1 MSLNHRRRQRFSA
14 EGVFLVSLGCPK
26 NLVDSEVMAGVL
38 ITGGIPLNFD
48 PDSAKYYLINTC
60 AFLPGARSEC
70 ESAIQEGIRWKKQS
84 PEVRKLIVAGC
95 LIQQDKEKLIRS
107 KYPEVDA
114 WSGVDGVGDILKTF
128 QAAGNGY
135 TTGDADV
142 PGYLYDEKTPR
153 LQLTLPHVA
162 YLKISDGCNN
172 CCAYCSIPLI
182 RGRLRSRSVE
192 SVVKEAQSLI
202 ESGVY
207 EIILIAQ
214 DITAYGADRND
225 GATLAKLLH
234 EMDKLDGDFCIRLL
248 YTHPA
253 HYTDEFFAEYAV
265 NKHLLP
271 YLDIPLQHINDD
283 ILQKMGRKADR
294 SRIEEVLQKIRAAR
308 PESTIRTT
316 FITGL
321 PGEGEKEFAEL
332 MEFVKAQKFDR
343 LGVFSYSPEPG
354 TPAAE
359 RSDRVDTAV
368 AEERAA
374 AVMQEQEKI
383 ALAANQALLGKTFT
397 VICDSAN
404 GREGMGRILNMDAPE
419 IDNAIYFRSKSRLSA
434 GAIYQVTVSKAETF
448 DLFGNVC

>member
-1 MSLNHRRRQRFSA
+1 MSIKHRRRQHFSA

-26 NLVDSEVMAGVL
+26 NLVDSEVMAGLL

-48 PDSAKYYLINTC
+48 PDTAKYYLINTC

-70 ESAIQEGIRWKKQS
+70 EEAIAAGIQWKNQHPQE
-84 PEVRKLIVAGC
+84 RKLIVAGC

-114 WSGVDGVGDILKTF
+114 WSGVDGVGDILKTL
-128 QAAGNGY
+128 QAAEKSY
-135 TTGDADV
+135 TCGDSDL
-142 PGYLYDEKTPR
+142 PTYLYDENTPR

-162 YLKISDGCNN
+162 YLKVSDGCNN

-182 RGRLRSRSVE
+182 RGRLRSRSIKSVIVE
-192 SVVKEAQSLI
+192 AERLI
-202 ESGVY
+202 KSGVY

-214 DITAYGADRND
+214 DITAYGTDRSD

-234 EMDKLDGDFCIRLL
+234 EMDKIEGDFCIRLL

-271 YLDIPLQHINDD
+271 YLDIPLQHINSD
-283 ILQKMGRKADR
+283 ILQKMGRKTDR
-294 SRIEEVLQKIRAAR
+294 QRIEEVLQKIRLAR
-308 PESTIRTT
+308 PDSSIRTT

-321 PGEGEKEFAEL
+321 PGETEAEFAEL
-332 MEFVKAQKFDR
+332 LDFVKIQKFDR

-359 RSDRVDTAV
+359 RTDRVDTAV

-374 AVMQEQEKI
+374 LIMDEQEKI
-383 ALAANQALLGKTFT
+383 ALAANQQLVGKTVT
-397 VICDSAN
+397 VICDAAE
-404 GREGMGRILNMDAPE
+404 GREGFGRILAMDAPD
-419 IDNAIYFRSKSRLSA
+419 IDNRISFTASRRLHA
-434 GAIYQVTVSKAETF
+434 GKIYQVKITEAESF